1 MILKF
6 FKNKKFP
13 GTVDTLKLCAVNART
28 SSHENYPSTN
38 VSTYVGDCVQY
49 IDMLLD
55 GGQTITIGFNDAV
68 VINGVPI
75 NNDSEE
81 NAIKILEFLNGL
93 MWLEHD
99 DTKTKP
105 KTCSLDD
112 FKK

>member
-6 FKNKKFP
+6 FKNEKFP
-13 GTVDTLKLCAVNART
+13 GTVDTLKLCAVKART
-28 SSHENYPSTN
+28 SSHEHYPSAN
-38 VSTYVGDCVQY
+38 PYYGDCVQY

-55 GGQTITIGFNDAV
+55 GGQTITIDDHDSV
-68 VINGVPI
+68 VINGVTV